1 MVGRMARNSAV
12 MQEGSVPGMPEN
24 LSVSAALEE
33 LMGHEAWAVIR
44 LRESPT
50 VTLVGGSLD
59 RLERLAD
66 IPLEEGIPANG
77 RRFDRLVAVPFRQ
90 VTERGF
96 VAHDDGTALAVVD
109 IETEREVPL
118 EELIDALPDEEVAF
132 EDQGGFDTSD
142 EDYAQVVARIIRD
155 EIGNGEGANL
165 VVGRH
170 YRAQLRD
177 WNRDKALTVLR
188 RLLTSERGAYWTF
201 CFWTGD
207 RFLIG
212 ASPERHVS
220 VHGGDVRMNPISGT
234 FRLRGVS
241 TGSSEDDDLKT
252 RLLAFLA
259 DEKEIF
265 ELFMV
270 VDEELKMMCDICH
283 EGGQVLGPFLKPM
296 THLVHTEYLLAGRTR
311 SDVRAVL
318 RDTMFAATVTGAPV
332 ENACRLIHEYESEG
346 RGYYAGALALIGRD
360 EAGAPTADSPI
371 VIRTADVSP
380 EGVMKVTAGATL
392 VRDSNPE
399 QEVAETQAKAGGI
412 LSAFGLVPRADRV
425 PSELADLALDEDV
438 LIALNSRN
446 QRLAKFWLTD
456 QSGAPPAPS
465 LAGRTIAIL
474 HGEDD
479 FVNMLAHVF
488 SVLGMG
494 SRVIRHEDY
503 KEGVFDD
510 VDLVVVGP
518 GPGDPR
524 ELMRIPR
531 SRPTARRSTTCSRP
545 VRRSWPCASAI
556 RCSAKRSVSRSTTRT
571 SSSRARSPPWGST
584 VARSGSASTTPSS
597 RASARA
603 GCPDGVRAESDPATG
618 DIHVVAGPTYRGVQ
632 FHAESILTENGFAL
646 LRQLLLELL
655 GDALKQEV
663 LVVDHYDSYTWNL
676 VHLIAAVTGTLPEVV
691 EHDTAGVLDL
701 ASRSTHV
708 VLSPGP
714 GHPSVAA
721 DFALGPA
728 VFSLGIPVLGVCL
741 GMQALVTAYGG
752 TVARVDPAH
761 GEVASVDH
769 EGAGV
774 LAGIP
779 SPFDAVRYHSLAAVV
794 VPDDLEVTAHGGR
807 RGDGRPAPRAPARG
821 RAVPS
826 GVDPVAPRPRD
837 RR

>member
-1 MVGRMARNSAV
+1 
-12 MQEGSVPGMPEN
+12 
-24 LSVSAALEE
+24 
-33 LMGHEAWAVIR
+33 MGHQAWAVIR
-44 LRESPT
+44 LRESTT
-50 VTLVGGSLD
+50 VTLVGGSLA

-66 IPLEEGIPANG
+66 IPLEEGVPAQG

-96 VAHDDGTALAVVD
+96 VAHDDGTPLAVVE
-109 IETEREVPL
+109 IETELEVL
-118 EELIDALPDEEVAF
+118 FDELVAALPEETIAF
-132 EDQGGFDTSD
+132 EDEGGFETSD
-142 EDYAQVVARIIRD
+142 EDYASVVERIIRD

-165 VVGRH
+165 VVARR

-177 WNRDKALTVLR
+177 WSPAKALTVLR
-188 RLLTSERGAYWTF
+188 RLLESERGAYWTY

-234 FRLRGVS
+234 FRLRGL
-241 TGSSEDDDLKT
+241 EPAERKAK
-252 RLLAFLA
+252 LLEFLA

-311 SDVRAVL
+311 SDVRDVL

-360 EAGAPTADSPI
+360 EQGAPTADSPI

-380 EGVMKVTAGATL
+380 DGGMSVTAGATL
-392 VRDSNPE
+392 VRDSDPAY
-399 QEVAETQAKAGGI
+399 EVAETLAKAGGI
-412 LSAFGLVPRADRV
+412 LSAFGLVPGATGA
-425 PSELADLALDEDV
+425 PSDIADLTQDEDV

-465 LAGRTIAIL
+465 LAGRTVAIV

-488 SVLGMG
+488 SVLGMV
-494 SRVIRHEDY
+494 SRVIRHEEY
-503 KEGVFDD
+503 AEGAFDD

-524 ELMRIPR
+524 EHDHPKIAAY
-531 SRPTARRSTTCSRP
+531 S
-545 VRRSWPCASAI
+545 SAI
-556 RCSAKRSVSRSTTRT
+556 DSLLATGKPFLAVCLGHQVLCDRLGISLAYKDIVFQGTQSAVSIDGRQERVGFYNTFVGRIGD
-571 SSSRARSPPWGST
+571 RDLPA
-584 VARSGSASTTPSS
+584 
-597 RASARA
+597 
-603 GCPDGVRAESDPATG
+603 GVRVEADPATG
-618 DIHVVAGPTYRGVQ
+618 DIHLVAGPHYRGVQ

-646 LRQLLLELL
+646 LRHLLLELL
-655 GDALKQEV
+655 G
-663 LVVDHYDSYTWNL
+663 
-676 VHLIAAVTGTLPEVV
+676 
-691 EHDTAGVLDL
+691 
-701 ASRSTHV
+701 
-708 VLSPGP
+708 
-714 GHPSVAA
+714 
-721 DFALGPA
+721 
-728 VFSLGIPVLGVCL
+728 
-741 GMQALVTAYGG
+741 
-752 TVARVDPAH
+752 
-761 GEVASVDH
+761 
-769 EGAGV
+769 
-774 LAGIP
+774 
-779 SPFDAVRYHSLAAVV
+779 
-794 VPDDLEVTAHGGR
+794 
-807 RGDGRPAPRAPARG
+807 
-821 RAVPS
+821 
-826 GVDPVAPRPRD
+826 
-837 RR
+837 